1 MLVLKVKDNGTW
13 TNLDLFGNESINF
26 NKSVLEVQEF
36 EKRSSD
42 FTKTFRIPG
51 TQINNRVMG
60 NIFKINLEDS
70 SFDPKQSLECAITNA
85 GNVLLVGSLRLERM
99 YVNVDKVDYEVVV
112 YSQVGSLASTTAE
125 NTLCDLDFSEYT
137 HSLSYQNISD
147 SWDKQLFSGDI
158 VYPFIH
164 YGYDDEDIIP
174 DIEFTSTFYS
184 FDNSNNALP
193 YWYYK
198 PAIRVN
204 KVVEKIINESGYE
217 LESNFMDTD
226 DFNNIYMPLSFS
238 AEMGVQTIED
248 VSFNATTSTVN
259 AIPDGDNNVIFDI
272 EVSDTSNNYNNFTGE
287 YTFDREGI
295 FSFRV
300 DYTLSTTDCCEYE
313 GDPYYHL
320 YDRFVRNRGGFI
332 TVFQDRF
339 LGYQCNVT
347 NVPFRKD
354 ITMQVGPGSDWQI
367 GDKISFGTSKVVEDC
382 NSYTITSSHSSHSDI
397 VYYECEDETT
407 PITLRVNTGS
417 PVTICANPD
426 IPPVFT
432 VHTGTIVDN
441 GPCASIHPCDAT
453 IGFLSQFLLYKTPFE
468 PSTGSDVVIS
478 KNMNCDITQL
488 DFLKGIFKHYN
499 MVVVPDVDDPVKL
512 IIEPWNNW
520 VNDPNVVTRDWTQY
534 LDTGKDVKIQPLVD
548 NDNRFVKLFDEEDGD
563 KYNALYQDNQNQIFG
578 EVLFDSDTQILSN
591 VKEVDTVFSPT
602 PSDGVDG
609 NPNFIIPHLYEEDDA
624 GNKSV
629 FATNPRL
636 LYYNGMITTPDNYFV
651 RDENDVNHSLYA
663 YPCMSISQ
671 DLQGSGTPNNDLRVL
686 SWNSVNNYYS
696 QLTGYNT
703 SNMLGSYYNLYWK
716 DYFVDIYDSDSRLIT
731 AYFNLPFQEFAQ
743 TKLNDKIQISG
754 LFGNT
759 QWRINRIIDYDL
771 MDPGRTKVELT
782 KILIEPEP
790 IKERRTY
797 LLQKCDEQV
806 ELIAKYYSFDPLEVG
821 SSVTTDNVPFE
832 DVCYEVTQV
841 YTSQNYQRY
850 YSYSFSGGYEP
861 LPFIREYYLDGEY
874 TWTWEF
880 FQALDRF
887 VLEYGNNGLSSDGN
901 IIYDTGY
908 VAGIGTYSFNNLSG
922 LKIVSKIY
930 RDTPSTLYEYT
941 LELDRGATPT
951 PPITTTNITEV
962 YPDCL
967 TCEHGDSG
975 NIYLLEDGGRDISLS
990 SNPSSGFNPMYRIQ
1004 LWDLE
1009 STTINSIHTFYVETS
1024 DTSLY
1029 INFYEDGAYVSS
1041 NLIPANGLVS
1051 YFQTTTSSYVETTLS
1066 GQNLVPRA
1074 YSVQQYIWP
1083 NGLGH
1088 PKRLY
1093 GQSLDNVLPLN
1104 SYLYLGPDYPEYHK
1118 YTWKVIGVDSTQT
1131 PDVQIT
1137 NPFNTGIAD
1146 GDNNDIGCGSVS
1158 GTIASYLVSYIG
1170 GDITQRNGMEDLY
1183 RFWIRQGY
1191 YSSENGEIGHT
1202 WSGVGTVTGN
1212 NYQFFSGY
1220 NNPNNPKPKCVDI
1233 SYPSIG
1239 PSTYMYLQNH
1249 VVLITEDTSGNLV
1262 NEPVLV
1268 TSYDFNATYITESV
1282 YRIVS

>member
-1 MLVLKVKDNGTW
+1 MLVLKVREGNTWKD
-13 TNLDLFGNESINF
+13 LDLYGNESINF

-51 TQINNRVMG
+51 TAFNNRVMG

-70 SFDPKQSLECAITNA
+70 SFDPKQSLECAITNS
-85 GNVLLVGSLRLERM
+85 GNVIIVGSLRLERM
-99 YVNVDKVDYEVVV
+99 YVNVGKVDYEIVV

-137 HSLSYQNISD
+137 HSLSYENISD
-147 SWDKQLFSGDI
+147 SWDLDLFSGDI

-217 LESNFMDTD
+217 LESNFMATD

-259 AIPDGDNNVIFDI
+259 AIPNGDNNVIFDI
-272 EVSDTSNNYNNFTGE
+272 EVSDTSNNYNNATGE

-382 NSYTITSSHSSHSDI
+382 NSYTITSNHNTHSDI

-417 PVTICANPD
+417 PVTICANPE

-534 LDTGKDVKIQPLVD
+534 LDTGKDVKVQPLVD

-563 KYNALYQDNQNQIFG
+563 KYNTLYQDNQNQIFG
-578 EVLFDSDTQILSN
+578 EVLFDADTQILSN
-591 VKEVDTVFSPT
+591 LKEVDTIFSPT

-651 RDENDVNHSLYA
+651 RDENNVNHSLYA

-671 DLQGSGTPNNDLRVL
+671 DLKGSSSPNDNLRVL

-716 DYFVDIYDSDSRLIT
+716 DYFVDIYDSNSRLIT

-782 KILIEPEP
+782 KILQEPEP
-790 IKERRTY
+790 IGETRTY
-797 LLQKCDEQV
+797 LLERCDTQV
-806 ELIAKYYSFDPLEVG
+806 ELLANYNSFEPLTIGSSVKTDNAPFEDICYEITKVYKNETYERYYTEYHTLGSGNLPRPYVKSNNIVGDYTWNWTFNNPLGNTFEVRYGTNGLSTDGTIIYNSGNYTGTGTYSFDNPNGLNIESYIYYPFIVDPGAIWEYTLTIDLGPQPSPPTTSTDITEVYEDCEECTNSNIVSNTYLVEPAYLGFNNYDYNSIYDPEDGTLYNSRHYEQFGSTINENGYYRNGSTTSSTLPVYTFEQPIDTGVGTGLFVVNLKHTWSQYTTLYEFKEELIYDGQVVDTYIYGGNNSYGSTEHYSLQFNKTSSYPRRVDLRLTISRLTYSYVNPEGETITDNGDGTWTWPGFLVNRGYFFGDDRNFALSHPDYQQWLSDIDVDGFGNLSTGTYDSSGLTPHVTCESNLVPLEVG
-821 SSVTTDNVPFE
+821 SLILLDNPPSGYGKYVQ
-832 DVCYEVTQV
+832 VIEV
-841 YTSQNYQRY
+841 
-850 YSYSFSGGYEP
+850 
-861 LPFIREYYLDGEY
+861 D
-874 TWTWEF
+874 
-880 FQALDRF
+880 
-887 VLEYGNNGLSSDGN
+887 NN
-901 IIYDTGY
+901 
-908 VAGIGTYSFNNLSG
+908 
-922 LKIVSKIY
+922 
-930 RDTPSTLYEYT
+930 
-941 LELDRGATPT
+941 ATPT
-951 PPITTTNITEV
+951 
-962 YPDCL
+962 L
-967 TCEHGDSG
+967 TGIRSQTQKHPT
-975 NIYLLEDGGRDISLS
+975 DGGTKHPT
-990 SNPSSGFNPMYRIQ
+990 N
-1004 LWDLE
+1004 DLP
-1009 STTINSIHTFYVETS
+1009 H
-1024 DTSLY
+1024 
-1029 INFYEDGAYVSS
+1029 A
-1041 NLIPANGLVS
+1041 
-1051 YFQTTTSSYVETTLS
+1051 
-1066 GQNLVPRA
+1066 
-1074 YSVQQYIWP
+1074 
-1083 NGLGH
+1083 
-1088 PKRLY
+1088 
-1093 GQSLDNVLPLN
+1093 N
-1104 SYLYLGPDYPEYHK
+1104 SYARIRFPD
-1118 YTWKVIGVDSTQT
+1118 
-1131 PDVQIT
+1131 
-1137 NPFNTGIAD
+1137 
-1146 GDNNDIGCGSVS
+1146 
-1158 GTIASYLVSYIG
+1158 
-1170 GDITQRNGMEDLY
+1170 
-1183 RFWIRQGY
+1183 
-1191 YSSENGEIGHT
+1191 
-1202 WSGVGTVTGN
+1202 
-1212 NYQFFSGY
+1212 
-1220 NNPNNPKPKCVDI
+1220 
-1233 SYPSIG
+1233 
-1239 PSTYMYLQNH
+1239 
-1249 VVLITEDTSGNLV
+1249 
-1262 NEPVLV
+1262 
-1268 TSYDFNATYITESV
+1268 
-1282 YRIVS
+1282 